1 MATPPE
7 ALRWIWLISE
17 LKVTNSW
24 GHQFFD
30 FGVHHVKKPQIW
42 RGKQLTGIGPNKKN
56 NILLCKFR
64 VGFGSM
70 TLGLAN
76 NIGRTAPKPIPTVAA
91 ELIQRK

>member
-42 RGKQLTGIGPNKKN
+42 RGKQLTGIGPNKKTISYYAN
-56 NILLCKFR
+56 S
-64 VGFGSM
+64 G
-70 TLGLAN
+70 LGLD
-76 NIGRTAPKPIPTVAA
+76 
-91 ELIQRK
+91 Q